1 MVTKEAHKA
10 APNQRISCCL
20 ICIFSNGWT
29 AIVIIYKKD
38 RQRQIYKFTQ
48 IIIANYNQSMSFEP
62 YQIEIV
68 GYCAAFL
75 TTVAFLP
82 QAIWSWKTRDLSGI
96 SLGMYSLFTA
106 GLGLWLVY
114 GLVLEKWPL
123 ILANAMTFALALS
136 ILMLKLRHTATQRKQ
151 QK

>member
-1 MVTKEAHKA
+1 
-10 APNQRISCCL
+10 
-20 ICIFSNGWT
+20 
-29 AIVIIYKKD
+29 
-38 RQRQIYKFTQ
+38 
-48 IIIANYNQSMSFEP
+48 MSFEP
-62 YQIEIV
+62 YQIEII

-106 GLGLWLVY
+106 GVGLWLVY

-136 ILMLKLRHTATQRKQ
+136 ILMLKLRHTARQRKQ
-151 QK
+151 QIGRAHV

>member
-1 MVTKEAHKA
+1 M
-10 APNQRISCCL
+10 N
-20 ICIFSNGWT
+20 
-29 AIVIIYKKD
+29 
-38 RQRQIYKFTQ
+38 
-48 IIIANYNQSMSFEP
+48 FEP
-62 YQIEIV
+62 YQIEII
-68 GYCAAFL
+68 GYSAAFL

-106 GLGLWLVY
+106 GVGLWLVY

-136 ILMLKLRHTATQRKQ
+136 ILMLKLRHTARQRKQ